1 MVGSGGGE
9 LRAPIFNGE
18 NFDFWL
24 IKMKTI
30 FRSHELWDLVEN
42 GYETPMKNEEELT
55 ETEKKLMREN
65 VVKDARALGIIQAVI
80 ENTKDLDTIDAHDVV
95 AILKGYEQK
104 VDRHG
109 ESSMEK
115 AFAKCWVKNKVKCHK
130 CSKIG
135 HIARYCNTN
144 KAVQQVNFPNQVEET
159 GNLFYANHSGE
170 MKKISDEW
178 YIDSGCS
185 NHMTFREYL
194 LVDIDIN
201 VKAKVQVGTGNLVEV
216 AGKGILIIE
225 TMKGRRYIREVM
237 FVPSIAQNLLSVGQ
251 MTEHGYFLLFRDYK
265 VDVFDDRSLKN
276 LVVNVKQKG
285 NRCFPLILNT
295 NKELALRTNVQGDAK
310 MWHKRFKH
318 LNFRSL
324 KLLHS
329 QEMVLELPEIQDS
342 NDVCQGC
349 VLVRHHREL
358 FSKEITRRAHEPLE
372 LIHYDVCGPMKV
384 PTTSG
389 NRYFLTFIDD
399 YSRMC
404 WIYFMRNKSKV
415 FGIFKKFRAMV
426 ELQCGYPLKKLR
438 SDKGGEF
445 TSTEF
450 NAFCESI
457 RMERQLTV
465 SYTPQKNGVSE
476 RKNRTIVEMAKSML
490 HEKKLP
496 YKLWGEAVNTAVYLL
511 NRCSTSALNCVTP
524 FEAYTGRKPWIKH
537 LKVFGVVCYSLIPRD
552 LRHKLDASSVK

>member
-80 ENTKDLDTIDAHDVV
+80 ENTKDLDTIDAQDV
-95 AILKGYEQK
+95 AILKGYEQM
-104 VDRHG
+104 VDRHR

-115 AFAKCWVKNKVKCHK
+115 AFASLNIAQKSNRLHYEECWVKNKVKCHK

-159 GNLFYANHSGE
+159 GNLFYANHLGE

-185 NHMTFREYL
+185 NHMTFGEDL

-237 FVPSIAQNLLSVGQ
+237 FVLGIAQNLLSVG
-251 MTEHGYFLLFRDYK
+251 
-265 VDVFDDRSLKN
+265 
-276 LVVNVKQKG
+276 
-285 NRCFPLILNT
+285 
-295 NKELALRTNVQGDAK
+295 
-310 MWHKRFKH
+310 
-318 LNFRSL
+318 
-324 KLLHS
+324 
-329 QEMVLELPEIQDS
+329 
-342 NDVCQGC
+342 
-349 VLVRHHREL
+349 
-358 FSKEITRRAHEPLE
+358 
-372 LIHYDVCGPMKV
+372 
-384 PTTSG
+384 
-389 NRYFLTFIDD
+389 
-399 YSRMC
+399 
-404 WIYFMRNKSKV
+404 
-415 FGIFKKFRAMV
+415 
-426 ELQCGYPLKKLR
+426 
-438 SDKGGEF
+438 
-445 TSTEF
+445 
-450 NAFCESI
+450 
-457 RMERQLTV
+457 
-465 SYTPQKNGVSE
+465 
-476 RKNRTIVEMAKSML
+476 
-490 HEKKLP
+490 
-496 YKLWGEAVNTAVYLL
+496 
-511 NRCSTSALNCVTP
+511 
-524 FEAYTGRKPWIKH
+524 
-537 LKVFGVVCYSLIPRD
+537 
-552 LRHKLDASSVK
+552 